1 MPDKITETEFA
12 KVIYDNQELII
23 KVCNIYCRN
32 QSDIDDLFQDITIN
46 LWKGLPSFKGN
57 SKLSTWI
64 YRVSINTAISKF
76 RKKRKLT
83 FVGLDNVQELKDA
96 SVHEHELDKENSIR
110 ALYYGIDRL
119 NPVEKAIILLYLE
132 DKSYDE
138 IADIVG
144 ISKSNVSVRLVR
156 VKRKLETIIKPLLK

>member
-1 MPDKITETEFA
+1 MPDKIAETELS

-23 KVCNIYCRN
+23 KVCKIYCRN

-46 LWKGLPSFKGN
+46 LWKGLSSFKGN

-76 RKKRKLT
+76 RKKRKLK
-83 FVGLDNVQELKDA
+83 FVGLDNVTEQRGA
-96 SVHEHELDKENSIR
+96 SAQEHEMDKENSVR
-110 ALYYGIDRL
+110 ALYYGIDSL

-132 DKSYDE
+132 DKTYGE

>member
-23 KVCNIYCRN
+23 KVCNIYCHN
-32 QSDIDDLFQDITIN
+32 LSDRDDLFQDIAIN
-46 LWKGLPSFKGN
+46 LLKGLSSFKGN

-76 RKKRKLT
+76 RKKRKLR
-83 FVGLDNVQELKDA
+83 FVGFESLTEPKDA
-96 SVHEHELDKENSIR
+96 SAEEQEMDKENSIK
-110 ALYYGIDRL
+110 ALYYGIGKL

-156 VKRKLETIIKPLLK
+156 VKRKLETIIKPLL

>member
-1 MPDKITETEFA
+1 MPDKITEAEFG
-12 KVIYDNQELII
+12 KLIYDNQELII
-23 KVCNIYCRN
+23 KVCSIYCHN
-32 QSDIDDLFQDITIN
+32 QHDIDDLFQDIAIN
-46 LWKGLPSFKGN
+46 LWKGLSSFKGN

-76 RKKRKLT
+76 RKKRKLK
-83 FVGLDNVQELKDA
+83 FVGFDNVTELKDTY
-96 SVHEHELDKENSIR
+96 VQEQEMDKENRIK
-110 ALYYGIDRL
+110 ALYSGIERL

-156 VKRKLETIIKPLLK
+156 VKRKLESIVKPLLK